1 MNFSGSKTI
10 TSSEKID
17 ILNAIR
23 LALEGKDT
31 KRSQNNTD
39 KNTTRTEQIETIKKA
54 DMEKK
59 NQEPQD
65 ELSDSEE
72 TKLKSKN

>member
-10 TSSEKID
+10 TSSEKIE

-54 DMEKK
+54 DMKKK